1 MIKDRTR
8 ARCSL
13 FLKSK
18 GMFRWVTNS
27 RIIIVLKIEI
37 KLCIQMQICCSGAVK
52 IATIILLC
60 VEDEIT
66 AIILNSPLLFP
77 INNPNNIFIIQ
88 NNITFLLF
96 SR

>member
-1 MIKDRTR
+1 
-8 ARCSL
+8 
-13 FLKSK
+13 
-18 GMFRWVTNS
+18 
-27 RIIIVLKIEI
+27 
-37 KLCIQMQICCSGAVK
+37 MQICCSGAVK

-96 SR
+96 SLTKKSLFFHYYHLLFSVYFLH